1 MKVLVVG
8 CGASGK
14 RHIRNLVKLNS
25 IEGISV
31 YTKNHDC
38 LKVFGNKD
46 KITVADSLDN
56 IAADFAIIAN
66 ETCKHIDTALFLAAK
81 GMDLFIEKPLSHN
94 QDKTDELKEIAKKKK
109 IKIFVGYNL
118 RYLGAMKYVKDRL
131 SEKIIG
137 DLYFAKIEVGQFLPS
152 WRPDRDYRNSYSAS
166 VAEGG
171 GVALDLSHEIDYMR
185 YLFGDPC

>member
-1 MKVLVVG
+1 MKALVVG

-14 RHIRNLVKLNS
+14 RHINNLIKLDS

-31 YTKNHDC
+31 YTKNNDC

-56 IAADFAIIAN
+56 IEADFALIAN

-118 RYLGAMKYVKDRL
+118 RYLGAMKYVK
-131 SEKIIG
+131 
-137 DLYFAKIEVGQFLPS
+137 
-152 WRPDRDYRNSYSAS
+152 
-166 VAEGG
+166 
-171 GVALDLSHEIDYMR
+171 
-185 YLFGDPC
+185 

>member
-1 MKVLVVG
+1 M
-8 CGASGK
+8 
-14 RHIRNLVKLNS
+14 
-25 IEGISV
+25 
-31 YTKNHDC
+31 
-38 LKVFGNKD
+38 
-46 KITVADSLDN
+46 DN
-56 IAADFAIIAN
+56 IAADFALIAN

-94 QDKTDELKEIAKKKK
+94 QDKMAELKKIAKRKK

-118 RYLGAMKYVKDRL
+118 RYLGAMKYVKDKL

-137 DLYFAKIEVGQFLPS
+137 GSLFCQDRSWAILPS

-171 GVALDLSHEIDYMR
+171 GV
-185 YLFGDPC
+185 